1 MNKFLDITPQTV
13 VGELLNTYPE
23 LEDELI
29 RISPVFQKLRNPVM
43 RKTVAK
49 VATLKQAAMIA
60 NISTAQLINVL
71 RSAVNQGEIN
81 IEDDKKTIQ
90 QKPGWIIPEKI
101 KFEYDISIDL
111 ENGLHPA
118 AKVTKEVLQLNNDEL
133 YLLISPFVPAPLI
146 KILEEKGFDVYTEKQ
161 NENIFHNYIKK
172 H

>member
-1 MNKFLDITPQTV
+1 MNKFLDITPQTI
-13 VGELLNTYPE
+13 VGELLTTYPE

-29 RISPVFQKLRNPVM
+29 WISPVFQKLKNPVM

-60 NISTAQLINVL
+60 NISTAQLINAL
-71 RSAVNQGEIN
+71 RSAVNQSEIN
-81 IEDDKKTIQ
+81 VEDDKKTTR
-90 QKPGWIIPEKI
+90 QKPDWIIPEKI

-118 AKVTKEVLQLNNDEL
+118 AKVTKEVLQLNSDEL
-133 YLLISPFVPAPLI
+133 YLLISPFIPAPLI

-172 H
+172 K

>member
-1 MNKFLDITPQTV
+1 MNKFLDITPQTI

-29 RISPVFQKLRNPVM
+29 RISPVFQKLKNPVM

-60 NISTAQLINVL
+60 NISTAQLINAL
-71 RSAVNQGEIN
+71 RSAVNLDKIS
-81 IEDDKKTIQ
+81 IEEDKKSVQ
-90 QKPGWIIPEKI
+90 QKPGWINSEKI

-118 AKVTKEVLQLNNDEL
+118 AKVTKEVLQLNNDEI
-133 YLLISPFVPAPLI
+133 YLLISPFIPAPLI
-146 KILEEKGFDVYTEKQ
+146 KILEEKGFDVYTGEQ
-161 NENIFHNYIKK
+161 NEGTFHNYIKK
-172 H
+172 K

>member
-29 RISPVFQKLRNPVM
+29 QISPVFKKLKNPVM

-60 NISTAQLINVL
+60 NISTAQLINAL
-71 RSAVNQGEIN
+71 RSSVNQGEIS
-81 IEDDKKTIQ
+81 IEDDKKTVL
-90 QKPGWIIPEKI
+90 QKPDWIIPEKI

-118 AKVTKEVLQLNNDEL
+118 AKVTKEVLQLNDGEL

-161 NENIFHNYIKK
+161 NESLFHNYIKK
-172 H
+172 K